1 MLTENYLKSTSLEAM
16 LYDDIALLALSSVLG
31 HSGSM
36 WQGQLT
42 CLTPEAHRPGTC
54 VAGIYLRCFATD
66 SSCAAAIG
74 LSTARE
80 WCLLRL
86 ITARTG

>member
-54 VAGIYLRCFATD
+54 VAGI
-66 SSCAAAIG
+66 SSDV
-74 LSTARE
+74 S
-80 WCLLRL
+80 RL
-86 ITARTG
+86 IHRARRL